1 MSEYLRRDQAA
12 EYLRERYG
20 FTTAGTLE
28 KLASIG
34 GGPKFVKVGR
44 FPVYTPEDLDDWV
57 RSRMS
62 PKVSST
68 SELDAV
74 AGAGR

>member
-1 MSEYLRRDQAA
+1 MSEYLRRPQAA
-12 EYLRERYG
+12 EYLKSRYG
-20 FTTAGTLE
+20 FTTTGTLE
-28 KLASIG
+28 KLASLG
-34 GGPKFVKVGR
+34 GGPKFTKIGR
-44 FPVYTPEDLDDWV
+44 IPVYTPEDLDDWV

-74 AGAGR
+74 AGVGR